1 MTGGTV
7 RRASPAMVAT
17 YHEYLIEDYH
27 RTRAV
32 ADGSLVLV
40 RLTGEHAGRRVEH
53 PRCPADHP
61 RNPDNR
67 FPSPRDRPNRGADS
81 NLSPWAL
88 QARYSRND
96 NCHLH
101 VGHRVNAP
109 DQQGSSANCLGQAV
123 KSTKPIG

>member
-1 MTGGTV
+1 
-7 RRASPAMVAT
+7 MVAT

-61 RNPDNR
+61 VTQTI
-67 FPSPRDRPNRGADS
+67 G
-81 NLSPWAL
+81 
-88 QARYSRND
+88 SR
-96 NCHLH
+96 
-101 VGHRVNAP
+101 VRATAQTVE
-109 DQQGSSANCLGQAV
+109 
-123 KSTKPIG
+123 PIQTSHPGLFRLDTAATTTVTYMSDTG